1 MEGLGDLILRLGL
14 VAVFIGAAVEG
25 DLTVILVGVL
35 AHLGFFDLPSAL
47 GVAAL
52 GGFVG
57 DASCYGIGRHRS
69 LAIRGTSLYRRAQP
83 FIERFVRR
91 FGPWQILL
99 ARFMYGTRVATMF
112 FWGVERLSFWRFA
125 SIDLLSCALWACV
138 LGGLGFLLSGSAE
151 ALLGHVRHVQ
161 MVAAILLLTAIT
173 VFVMLRVFR
182 RRNVDGPPPR

>member
-1 MEGLGDLILRLGL
+1 VNDLGELILRLGL

-69 LAIRGTSLYRRAQP
+69 VAIRGTSIYRRAAP

-91 FGPWQILL
+91 WGPWQILL

-112 FWGVERLSFWRFA
+112 FWGVQRLSFWRFA
-125 SIDLLSCALWACV
+125 GIDLISCALWALV

-161 MVAAILLLTAIT
+161 MIAAVLLVAAIA
-173 VFVMLRVFR
+173 VFAMLRIFR
-182 RRNVDGPPPR
+182 RRGADGAPPP

>member
-1 MEGLGDLILRLGL
+1 MGIEDLILRLGF
-14 VAVFIGAAVEG
+14 VAVFVGAAIEG
-25 DLTVILVGVL
+25 DLTLILTGVL
-35 AHLGFFDLPSAL
+35 SGLGFFHLPTAL

-69 LAIRGTSLYRRAQP
+69 VAIKNTALYRRAAP

-99 ARFMYGTRVATMF
+99 ARFLYGTRVATML
-112 FWGVERLSFWRFA
+112 FWGVERLSFWRFVG
-125 SIDLLSCALWACV
+125 IDLVSCFLWAGV

-151 ALLGHVRHVQ
+151 ALLGNVRHVQ
-161 MVAAILLLTAIT
+161 LLVLGVVLVSVLGFVIRRVAL
-173 VFVMLRVFR
+173 R
-182 RRNVDGPPPR
+182 RRHRGVR